1 MFIGHYGAA
10 FAGKIVSFPAGE
22 KSRKP
27 SLGTLFL
34 ATQFLDVLWP
44 VFILLGIEKIAIT
57 NSANTFLNVQFLY
70 YPFSHSLAGSVVWSL
85 LFAFVYYIIRRN
97 VKYSLLCG
105 VLVLSHWVLDLI
117 SHIPDLQI
125 IPGIELRVGLG
136 LWNSEVFTV
145 IIEGLIFTAGIYLYL
160 RSTTAK
166 NKRGWITLWGLIIF
180 LIIAYITSIFSP
192 APPSVNAI
200 GYAGLSQWLIIA
212 WGYWIDRNR
221 SN

>member
-10 FAGKIVSFPAGE
+10 FAGKIVSFPGKD

-34 ATQFLDVLWP
+34 AAQFLDVLWP
-44 VFILLGIEKIAIT
+44 VFILLGIEKIAIA
-57 NSANTFLNVQFLY
+57 NSTNTFLNVQFLY
-70 YPFSHSLAGSVVWSL
+70 YPFSHSLAGSAVWSL
-85 LFAFVYYIIRRN
+85 LFALVYYIIRRN

-136 LWNSEVFTV
+136 LWNSEVLTV
-145 IIEGLIFTAGIYLYL
+145 IIEGSIFIFGIYLYL

-200 GYAGLSQWLIIA
+200 GYAGLSQWIIIA
-212 WGYWIDRNR
+212 WGYWVDRNR